1 MNQIMYLISKA
12 SGEIEEFNENK
23 LHRSLQRAGARG
35 NLSEQIIAQVKRTK
49 PKSTGQLHRLV
60 SELLA
65 TTERPIASRYN
76 LKRALLELGPAG
88 YSFERYVAEL
98 FKFEG
103 YTTHLDQIV
112 QGKCVEHE
120 VDIIVENEKIRR
132 MVECK
137 FHNAPGL
144 KSDLKVALYV
154 HARFLDLTFLRATQG
169 ANNPQAHLPFDEAWL
184 VTNTTFTSR
193 AEQYAACENLQLL
206 SWKNG
211 PVKSLP
217 RMIDDS
223 GLHPI
228 TILMG
233 LSRRQ
238 KREFIK
244 HGFVLCKD
252 VDKHRGL
259 LHQFGLSD
267 AAINDLV
274 KEAHA
279 VCTLATED

>member
-1 MNQIMYLISKA
+1 MYLIKKA

-23 LHRSLQRAGARG
+23 LHRSLRRAGAPAP
-35 NLSEQIIAQVKRTK
+35 LSEQIVAEVKRTK
-49 PKSTGQLHRLV
+49 PKSTRQLHQLV

-76 LKRALLELGPAG
+76 LKRALMELGPAG
-88 YSFERYVAEL
+88 YSFEQYVAEL

-103 YTTHLDQIV
+103 YTTHVDQIV

-120 VDIIVENEKIRR
+120 VDIIVENEKVRR

-137 FHNAPGL
+137 FHNAPGI

-154 HARFLDLTFLRATQG
+154 HARFLDLT
-169 ANNPQAHLPFDEAWL
+169 NPHTHPQFDEAWL
-184 VTNTTFTSR
+184 VTNTTFTTR
-193 AEQYAACENLQLL
+193 AEQYAACVNLQLL
-206 SWKNG
+206 SWKSG
-211 PVKSLP
+211 PKKSLA

-228 TILMG
+228 TTLTG

-252 VDKHRGL
+252 IDKHKGL

-267 AAINDLV
+267 IEINDLLR
-274 KEAHA
+274 EAHA
-279 VCTLATED
+279 VCTIDSAQD